1 MYTPEQLDT
10 SLQHVFGADT
20 QIIRDGTYYVV
31 EEEGVLVACGGWS
44 RRRTL
49 YGGDQLKGGEISRL
63 RTVPRAAVASFTVP
77 VRGQG
82 GKGRCR
88 VDLTERKRLDEERER
103 LLASKRAALAEAVA
117 AQQRFRDL
125 VNSVEG
131 MAKGRI
137 SAVRSPP
144 FSSLIRPQ
152 LPERGRGALHPAAQ
166 GSVGGLLGHGQ
177 AGLS

>member
-1 MYTPEQLDT
+1 
-10 SLQHVFGADT
+10 
-20 QIIRDGTYYVV
+20 
-31 EEEGVLVACGGWS
+31 
-44 RRRTL
+44 
-49 YGGDQLKGGEISRL
+49 
-63 RTVPRAAVASFTVP
+63 
-77 VRGQG
+77 
-82 GKGRCR
+82 

-103 LLASKRAALAEAVA
+103 LLASERAALAEAVA

-166 GSVGGLLGHGQ
+166 GSSADCWGRGRR
-177 AGLS
+177 GLS